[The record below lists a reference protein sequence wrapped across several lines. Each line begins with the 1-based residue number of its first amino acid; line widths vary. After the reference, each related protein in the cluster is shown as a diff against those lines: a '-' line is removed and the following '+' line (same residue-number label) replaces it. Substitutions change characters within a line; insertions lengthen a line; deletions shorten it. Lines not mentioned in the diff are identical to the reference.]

1 MGEKAEYL
9 SMTSLA
15 EVYEETSEGPELQ
28 RLYLGTGLFAAGVG
42 LTLLAILIASTGVLS
57 GFGVDVYGARKI
69 AGVIGGIGVPAVL
82 MGVFTV
88 LPTSRRIKAAAAI
101 GASICVLGVTLFWYA
116 YPTYWITGPGATD
129 MTLQVVGVYFVGLV
143 TAGWCLFSAVVN
155 FKTRNDPGGTV
166 KMEITREGETKV
178 VEVPKSEV
186 STGVGGVGM
195 FGDTPDGDVE
205 TQTNRPDRSSGR
217 SQSSS
222 PSRTST
228 DTGFGSTGSDTTTG
242 GTFGT
247 SGPSTRGS
255 EPGVGLQSSP
265 TSDGGATTRDISSP
279 LDENAGA
286 ELLDDGPD
294 PSQADTYCGNCVHF
308 DYIRDRGMQPYCAR
322 YDEIM
327 DDMEACEEWAAN
339 NSGSRSR

>member
-1 MGEKAEYL
+1 
-9 SMTSLA
+9 MTSLA

-265 TSDGGATTRDISSP
+265 
-279 LDENAGA
+279 
-286 ELLDDGPD
+286 
-294 PSQADTYCGNCVHF
+294 
-308 DYIRDRGMQPYCAR
+308 
-322 YDEIM
+322 
-327 DDMEACEEWAAN
+327 
-339 NSGSRSR
+339 